1 MSESCI
7 INTYFKTS
15 GWYNTIV
22 KKLCGF
28 KVTKKK
34 NVMEKQQIVPP

>member
-28 KVTKKK
+28 KVTKK